1 MRRGARILAWLTLA
15 LVCAGAAL
23 GVYGVFIE
31 PDRLVV
37 RHVALTSP
45 AWPRDAPRLRLAMVA
60 DVHAGAPHID
70 EAKLDMIVR
79 RINAEQPDIVVLLGD
94 YVIHGVLGGR
104 FIPPEV
110 TVKHLA
116 RLKAPRGIFAVLG
129 NHDWWLDGDRI
140 RHCFESA
147 GITVLENELRY
158 LSGQGPEFW
167 IAGLADD
174 SSRHP
179 DGAKAFQGIPT
190 GQPVIVLMHDP
201 AAIDQ
206 VPASAVLS
214 LAGHTHGGQIYLPW
228 LFPPVTPGRSKSENA
243 YGPSTVAG
251 RRLYVTGGIGTSI
264 LPIRINMPP
273 EIVILTVA
281 SGAPS

>member
-1 MRRGARILAWLTLA
+1 MRRVARILAGTTLA

-23 GVYGVFIE
+23 GIYGVFIE
-31 PDRLVV
+31 PDRLAV
-37 RHVALTSP
+37 RHVSLTSP
-45 AWPRDAPRLRLAMVA
+45 AWPKRAPALRLALLA
-60 DVHAGAPHID
+60 DIHAGSPHID
-70 EAKLDMIVR
+70 EAKLDAIVR
-79 RINAEQPDIVVLLGD
+79 RVNGERPDIVVLLGD

-116 RLKAPRGIFAVLG
+116 GLKAPRGVYAVLG
-129 NHDWWLDGDRI
+129 NHDWWYDGERI
-140 RHCFESA
+140 RRGFETA
-147 GITVLENELRY
+147 GITVLENESRR
-158 LSGQGPEFW
+158 LSGQGPDFW

-179 DGAKAFQGIPT
+179 DGEMALRGIPT

-201 AAIDQ
+201 AAVDQ

-228 LFPPVTPGRSKSENA
+228 LFPPVTPGRSKPENA
-243 YGPSTVAG
+243 YGLSAVDG

-264 LPIRINMPP
+264 LPIRVNMPP
-273 EIVILTVA
+273 EIVILTILSEA
-281 SGAPS
+281 SG